1 MKDFLK
7 HQVGLKEDILQKR
20 SLVRE
25 YLQARILQILQDH
38 GVFLNWAFLGGTALR
53 FLYSLPRYSEDLDFS
68 LVDSSKDCEFEKVLG
83 GIRRVFESEGY
94 RVDITAPKKKT
105 VMSAFIKFPGI
116 FFEMGCSSRMEE
128 VLSIKIEVDTNPPE
142 GAETETTIVRRFV
155 TVNVNHYSRS
165 SLLAGKLHAVLT
177 RQYTKGRDLYD
188 LIWYLSDRL
197 WPDPNL
203 ILLNNALIQAEWNG
217 PVFNERNWR
226 QLLAER
232 MSDLQWKQV
241 QVDLA
246 PFLERQDDLSLVN
259 YKNCMKLLERKE

>member
-7 HQVGLKEDILQKR
+7 YQVGLKDDILQKR

-25 YLQARILQILQDH
+25 YLQARILQMLQDK

-53 FLYSLPRYSEDLDFS
+53 FLYNLPRYSEDLDFS

-83 GIRRVFESEGY
+83 GIRRAFNSEDY
-94 RVDITAPKKKT
+94 RVDITTPKKKT

-203 ILLNNALIQAEWNG
+203 ILLNNALIQTEWNG

-246 PFLERQDDLSLVN
+246 PFLERQDDLSLIS
-259 YKNCMKLLERKE
+259 YENCMKLLEREI